1 MTYPRPFMIDGSGTG
16 TSHDLE
22 NTAVTEA
29 RDYSMTTRN
38 ENAVGI
44 IRPDELYTLKEFT
57 QRVGIRESA
66 LRSARRAGLRVC
78 YAHNHGYVYGRDWIE
93 YVLKS
98 QDRRDNGSVERTGL
112 D

>member
-1 MTYPRPFMIDGSGTG
+1 MAAPRSFMIGGSGAG
-16 TSHDLE
+16 KSHDLGS
-22 NTAVTEA
+22 TAITEE
-29 RDYSMTTRN
+29 RDYSMTTRD
-38 ENAVGI
+38 ENAVGF
-44 IRPDELYTLKEFT
+44 IRPDELYTLKAFA
-57 QRVGIRESA
+57 QRLGIRETA

-98 QDRRDNGSVERTGL
+98 PDRRDNGSVEQTGL